1 MARCTTAR
9 CSAPPRRWSAQT
21 KIPSSPRAGRDLGTG
36 ALDNLSRSN
45 RSFVTTL
52 VSTPLLLLKF
62 ESPPRRRRRPIVS
75 QRAKFDL
82 AFDDPEIEI
91 MHETA
96 IAAHLAE
103 LALLRPN
110 PLTVDDLVIAP
121 SHRLASP

>member
-1 MARCTTAR
+1 
-9 CSAPPRRWSAQT
+9 
-21 KIPSSPRAGRDLGTG
+21 
-36 ALDNLSRSN
+36 
-45 RSFVTTL
+45 
-52 VSTPLLLLKF
+52 

-91 MHETA
+91 MHETT

-121 SHRLASP
+121 SHRLASPAAADAGFREKPSPIGALIAVGGPFRSWGRTRSADLAATFPHAAGPITVTRAAGCWLNVDGV